1 MDPDIQCN
9 VIGRCRKDAALGR
22 GVMWT
27 DFKQFA

>member
-9 VIGRCRKDAALGR
+9 VIGRCRKDVTLGR